1 MHAAPLPTV
10 AMRDILLLLT
20 FMIGL
25 QGVPLEKNPD
35 EEKKMQTD
43 PSIAAQP
50 VAVAPVD
57 AQDHQSGGAASRQRK
72 NGRYKLQQVA
82 SHK

>member
-1 MHAAPLPTV
+1 
-10 AMRDILLLLT
+10 
-20 FMIGL
+20 MIGL

-50 VAVAPVD
+50 AAVAPVD
-57 AQDHQSGGAASRQRK
+57 AKIINRASPRRGKERK
-72 NGRYKLQQVA
+72 V
-82 SHK
+82 

>member
-50 VAVAPVD
+50 AVVAPVD
-57 AQDHQSGGAASRQRK
+57 ANRASPRRGKERK
-72 NGRYKLQQVA
+72 V
-82 SHK
+82 

>member
-50 VAVAPVD
+50 AAVAPVD
-57 AQDHQSGGAASRQRK
+57 AKIINQASPRRGKERK
-72 NGRYKLQQVA
+72 V
-82 SHK
+82 